1 MTIINPQFV
10 VVVTGGGSQVISDN
24 LRKGGASSWFLE
36 GLVPYNQ
43 NSLVD
48 FLGHTPEKF
57 ASESTARQMA
67 MQAFKRAIKLD
78 APVHSAVGIGCT
90 ASLGRIDGER
100 EGRSHR
106 AFVAIQTAKSTESMI
121 WNFYGKRTREEEE
134 ALLAQ
139 LVDVYIQE
147 IRGSTPYAYPK
158 GLLEEEIESH
168 MNRYDSD
175 SYNVSRLLLQP
186 PTKRDYILVGEGDT
200 NRFLETNSVIFPGSF
215 NPIHEGHAAIVN
227 EAAKRT
233 GKKVY
238 LEISLTNVDKPPLD
252 FIDISDRIARIY
264 LYPDV
269 VFQENLAGIIV
280 SNTPK
285 FYDKIWQ
292 YPTAAYI
299 AGTDT
304 INRMFDRKYG
314 DVTKLID
321 LIKDTNSVFLMSDR
335 PGHPLNIHPDYRFSA
350 WYIENRFQF
359 LDGAKLKISSSEIRK
374 REQTNA

>member
-10 VVVTGGGSQVISDN
+10 VAVTGGGSQVISDN

-57 ASESTARQMA
+57 ASEITARQMA
-67 MQAFKRAIKLD
+67 MQAFKRAIELD
-78 APVHSAVGIGCT
+78 APVYSAVGIGCT

-100 EGRSHR
+100 EGRSHK
-106 AFVAIQTAKSTESMI
+106 AFIAIQTAKSTEI
-121 WNFYGKRTREEEE
+121 IEWNFYVKRSREQEE
-134 ALLAQ
+134 ALVAQ
-139 LVDVYIQE
+139 LIDIHIKE
-147 IRGSTPYAYPK
+147 IREDKIYSFPSELSK
-158 GLLEEEIESH
+158 EEIDDFK
-168 MNRYDSD
+168 NKYDAD
-175 SYNVSRLLLQP
+175 TYNVSRLLLQHQN
-186 PTKRDYILVGEGDT
+186 KRDYILVGDGDT

-227 EAAKRT
+227 AAAKKI
-233 GKKVY
+233 GKRVY

-264 LYPDV
+264 LYPDA

-292 YPTAAYI
+292 YPTASYI

-304 INRMFDRKYG
+304 INRIFDTKYG
-314 DVTKLID
+314 DVAKLIE
-321 LIKDTNSVFLMSDR
+321 LIKDTNSTFLMSDR
-335 PGHPLNIHPDYRFSA
+335 PGHPLNINPYYKFDA

-359 LDGAKLKISSSEIRK
+359 LDGVKLKISSSEIRK